1 MTFFVNVKQWR
12 ERLRGR
18 ERHTHTHSLLGKIF
32 VHLRHEK
39 SSHSAAG
46 LNTVIW
52 RSLSLPRAG
61 KCHCVPDTQI
71 LGNQVN
77 PSFFRREPNP
87 SAEQWWDCS
96 SYNLLAAHH
105 LLRWLLGWDGRV
117 RPVMGSSTAFPAGDK
132 TEGPWDISHTPFS
145 TSCCWWKE
153 QGELYST
160 PCRASCWEQRQGRT
174 ALHPGGT
181 PTPAPAPGPG
191 AVCTAPYTALTPLPP
206 ADTAQESHKNNHKCP
221 MENILEG
228 LDFCNPPFPLPWPP
242 YMHISPKNKSHS
254 NPVITWC

>member
-1 MTFFVNVKQWR
+1 MTFSVNVKQWR

-32 VHLRHEK
+32 IHLRHEK

-77 PSFFRREPNP
+77 PLFFRREPNP
-87 SAEQWWDCS
+87 SVEQWWNCS

-105 LLRWLLGWDGRV
+105 LLRWFLDWDGRV
-117 RPVMGSSTAFPAGDK
+117 RPVMGSSTAFPPGDK
-132 TEGPWDISHTPFS
+132 TEGPWDISHAPFS
-145 TSCCWWKE
+145 TFCCWWKE
-153 QGELYST
+153 QV
-160 PCRASCWEQRQGRT
+160 A
-174 ALHPGGT
+174 ALFHILQSLLL
-181 PTPAPAPGPG
+181 G
-191 AVCTAPYTALTPLPP
+191 AEAQNNCTALTRGYIHHNLCTIGDNTALPC
-206 ADTAQESHKNNHKCP
+206 SWSY
-221 MENILEG
+221 L
-228 LDFCNPPFPLPWPP
+228 
-242 YMHISPKNKSHS
+242 
-254 NPVITWC
+254 